1 MMGKE
6 KTKFNLSEFYS
17 KFGIILILLFMVI
30 IFSLVNSKFISANNI
45 RNVIR
50 QVVVITILACGE
62 QLMLISGM
70 VDLSAGTV
78 MAFGGT
84 LSAYCVSATQNVPLA
99 ILVGLA
105 GGLFFGVING
115 ALITIF
121 SIPAFIGTLASM
133 KMASGAIMW
142 YTNGKNKSNLGDAY
156 TWLGQGYIGPIPVPV
171 IIMVIALL
179 ITYYV
184 LAWTPVGRNIYAVG
198 GNLQAAKATGIRVRN
213 TQFFACVFSGL
224 CAGLAGIVLMA
235 RLNSGQPSTG
245 QAGMEMDA
253 ITAVIVGGTSMSGGV
268 GAIQNTIIG
277 SLIIGII
284 KNFMNLQNIH
294 SSIQDIVLGI
304 LICVAVIIDVQVRRS
319 KV

>member
-1 MMGKE
+1 
-6 KTKFNLSEFYS
+6 
-17 KFGIILILLFMVI
+17 MVI
-30 IFSLVNSKFISANNI
+30 IFAIANDKFIGPNNL

-50 QVVVITILACGE
+50 QVVVITIIACGE
-62 QLMLISGM
+62 QLMLISGQ

-78 MAFGGT
+78 TAFGGT
-84 LSAYCVSATQNVPLA
+84 LSAYCMFYTQNVPLA
-99 ILVGLA
+99 ILVGLL
-105 GGLFFGVING
+105 GGLFFGIING

-121 SIPAFIGTLASM
+121 SIPSFIGTLASM
-133 KMASGAIMW
+133 QMADGAIM
-142 YTNGKNKSNLGDAY
+142 YFTNGKNKSNLGDAF
-156 TWLGQGYIGPIPVPV
+156 TWLGQGYIGPIPVPI

-179 ITYYV
+179 ITYYI

-198 GNLQAAKATGIRVRN
+198 GNPQAAKATGIRVKN
-213 TQFFACVFSGL
+213 TQFFACVFSGIM
-224 CAGLAGIVLMA
+224 AGLAGIVLMA

-245 QAGMEMDA
+245 QAGMEMDG

-304 LICVAVIIDVQVRRS
+304 LICVAVIVDVQVR
-319 KV
+319 KTKE